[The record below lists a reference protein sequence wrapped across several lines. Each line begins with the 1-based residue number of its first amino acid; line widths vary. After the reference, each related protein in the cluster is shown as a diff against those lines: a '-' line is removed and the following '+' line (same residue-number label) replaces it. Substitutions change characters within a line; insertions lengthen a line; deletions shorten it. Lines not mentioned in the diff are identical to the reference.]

1 MTMIKNQ
8 NSEDCVIITIYLFK
22 IYIFALLQFH
32 ERISDFIN
40 DEDCAQEEDEEEQLS
55 VRKYV

>member
-1 MTMIKNQ
+1 ML
-8 NSEDCVIITIYLFK
+8 NSECVIITIYLFK